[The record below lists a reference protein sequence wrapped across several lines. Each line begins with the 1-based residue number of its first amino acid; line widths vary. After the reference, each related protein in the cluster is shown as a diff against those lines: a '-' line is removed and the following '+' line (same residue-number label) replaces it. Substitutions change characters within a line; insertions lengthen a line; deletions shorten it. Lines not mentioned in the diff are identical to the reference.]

1 LLDRAAVLTYALTTA
16 FWRNNMQTYT
26 TLHTNGNGYWSN
38 TAKAVDIT
46 ALDLQYI
53 TNERDFGELCVH
65 FNTATWDVD
74 TDGLIYTDKLFKEE
88 LRAYLQ
94 TLGFTLAEA
103 NDVSYSEQGMQGD
116 AYVSCDVG
124 AVFINGLTR
133 LDPAHVQAVWE
144 ECADV

>member
-1 LLDRAAVLTYALTTA
+1 
-16 FWRNNMQTYT
+16 MQTFT

-53 TNERDFGELCVH
+53 TNERDFGELCIH
-65 FNTATWDVD
+65 FATDELGCNCWDTATN
-74 TDGLIYTDKLFKEE
+74 GLIYTDKLFMQE

-94 TLGFTLAEA
+94 TIGFSEAEA
-103 NDVSYSEQGMQGD
+103 NDVNYSEQGMQGEH
-116 AYVSCDVG
+116 YVSCDVG
-124 AVFINGLTR
+124 AVFIAGLER
-133 LDPAHVQAVWE
+133 LDPAHVQAVHE